1 LTRFIGFYKKAL
13 SLQMR
18 KNERISFDTKIN
30 QNEQNMQQ
38 KVETYIQKHQL
49 LLHEKP
55 VIVGVSGGTDS
66 VVLLHLLISLG
77 YNCLLA
83 HCNFHL
89 RGEESNRDEQFVRE
103 LAKTNKLQ
111 SCFINFDTSKFAS
124 KKGISIEMAARE
136 LRYTWFEQLMEEHDA
151 QAIAVAHH
159 ADDNIETLLMNL
171 VRGTGIKGLT
181 GMQPRNNDLVRPL
194 LCLTREEIEQYLI
207 KHDLEHVE
215 DASNSDSEYKRN
227 KFRNEVLPLLEEIN
241 PSVRQTLYNTQN
253 NLNGNYEI
261 YQQAIQRIENEITE
275 IDSGIL
281 KINIEKLKKQV
292 QIPTVLFEILQP
304 YGFGSAE
311 VNQIV
316 EQLEGESGKIFYS
329 YDYRLVKDRKYLLVE
344 KIETISKRVYFI
356 EESNSQVIEPFKMI
370 ISKKTIQTG
379 FQVSKSP
386 IRIQVDASKLKFP
399 LELRHWTEGD
409 SFYPFGMQNRKKVSD
424 YFIDNKFNLPEKERT
439 WLLVSENEIVWIIG
453 NRLDNRF
460 RITDTTTEIVE
471 FELIPKTEQI
481 KS

>member
-1 LTRFIGFYKKAL
+1 ML
-13 SLQMR
+13 
-18 KNERISFDTKIN
+18 
-30 QNEQNMQQ
+30 Q
-38 KVETYIQKHQL
+38 KVETYIQKYQL
-49 LLHEKP
+49 LIHEKP

-66 VVLLHLLISLG
+66 VFLLHALISLG

-89 RGEESNRDEQFVRE
+89 RGVESDRDEQFVRE

-111 SCFINFDTSKFAS
+111 SYFIDFDTSKFAA

-136 LRYTWFEQLMEEHDA
+136 LRYNWFEQLMDENEA
-151 QAIAVAHH
+151 QAIAVAHQ

-181 GMQPRNNDLVRPL
+181 GMQPRNNDVVRPL

-215 DASNSDSEYKRN
+215 DSTNSESEYQRN

-241 PSVRQTLYNTQN
+241 PSVRQTLYNTQK

-261 YQQAIQRIENEITE
+261 YQQAVQRIENEITE
-275 IDSGIL
+275 FESGTF
-281 KINIEKLKKQV
+281 KINIQKLKKQIQV
-292 QIPTVLFEILQP
+292 PTILFELLQS

-316 EQLEGESGKIFYS
+316 EQLDGESGKTFYS
-329 YDYRLVKDRKYLLVE
+329 FGYRLVRDREYLLVE
-344 KIETISKRVYFI
+344 KREPVSNHIYFI
-356 EESNSQVIEPFKMI
+356 EKNISQITEPIELVIRKKTVQSGFQ
-370 ISKKTIQTG
+370 ISKSQ
-379 FQVSKSP
+379 
-386 IRIQVDASKLKFP
+386 IRVQVDASKLKFP

-424 YFIDNKFNLPEKERT
+424 YFIDNKFSLPEKEKT
-439 WLLVSENEIVWIIG
+439 WLLVSDNEIIWIIG
-453 NRLDNRF
+453 SRLDNRF
-460 RITDTTTEIVE
+460 RISETTTEIVE
-471 FELIPKTEQI
+471 FELFSKYLID
-481 KS
+481 

>member
-1 LTRFIGFYKKAL
+1 
-13 SLQMR
+13 
-18 KNERISFDTKIN
+18 
-30 QNEQNMQQ
+30 
-38 KVETYIQKHQL
+38 
-49 LLHEKP
+49 
-55 VIVGVSGGTDS
+55 
-66 VVLLHLLISLG
+66 
-77 YNCLLA
+77 
-83 HCNFHL
+83 
-89 RGEESNRDEQFVRE
+89 
-103 LAKTNKLQ
+103 
-111 SCFINFDTSKFAS
+111 
-124 KKGISIEMAARE
+124 MAARE

-424 YFIDNKFNLPEKERT
+424 YFIDNKFSLPEKERT